1 MKRKIAI
8 IFLTALILSAV
19 IAIIV
24 CDKIITNNSRGK
36 LSLLSQIRKNNEFF
50 TKRLSVGCF
59 ERM

>member
-36 LSLLSQIRKNNEFF
+36 LYTEINSIPFNK
-50 TKRLSVGCF
+50 VGLY
-59 ERM
+59 